1 MRVFLS
7 RLTAAAAPELGGE
20 FLSRLTAP
28 ARWLGLP
35 ALSVWSVC
43 CGCIRQKIR
52 ISVRPNCSPYFCPEA
67 PQKQPLQGPAR
78 PIFEPENIS
87 VPNCGASGFLLRE
100 VGRLLVLS
108 RAGICAPQLSGVSVS
123 VGWLWFCPASVRIL
137 GGAGFLSGP
146 CGFFSRTVAACRFCR
161 VRGFP
166 PGDLLNLGRPPC
178 AVGFF
183 PFVCWWVVL
192 PNPWRGWMCCQ
203 PSELARVYMRANA
216 YARIAPYLPHIPV

>member
-1 MRVFLS
+1 MSGYAGSLCLVGLLWLHPSENSYFC
-7 RLTAAAAPELGGE
+7 
-20 FLSRLTAP
+20 P
-28 ARWLGLP
+28 AKLFP
-35 ALSVWSVC
+35 
-43 CGCIRQKIR
+43 R
-52 ISVRPNCSPYFCPEA
+52 ISVPKLRKNT
-67 PQKQPLQGPAR
+67 PLQGPVR

-87 VPNCGASGFLLRE
+87 IPDRGAFGFLLCVAVRC
-100 VGRLLVLS
+100 RFLS
-108 RAGICAPQLSGVSVS
+108 GLGICAPQLSGVSVS
-123 VGWLWFCPASVRIL
+123 VGWSWFCPASVRIF
-137 GGAGFLSGP
+137 GGAAFLSGP

-166 PGDLLNLGRPPC
+166 PGDLLNLGRPSC